1 MLPVPCHIK
10 SATLIVHQRAS
21 SLWTISRVMVNT
33 SDEVPHA
40 TLYEAPER
48 FPLSLVQQDPAVQ
61 SEAGRATAMPMEI
74 KWRAS
79 KL

>member
-1 MLPVPCHIK
+1 
-10 SATLIVHQRAS
+10 
-21 SLWTISRVMVNT
+21 MVNT

-48 FPLSLVQQDPAVQ
+48 FPLSLVQQNPAVQ
-61 SEAGRATAMPMEI
+61 SEAGKADRNAHASQ
-74 KWRAS
+74 WRAS